1 MGTKGRE
8 VIAMDVDE
16 LIEALNKAF
25 ADEWLAYVQ
34 YWIGAKI
41 AVGPMRATVAAELL
55 EHATEELAHADLVA
69 ERIIQLGGTPLLK
82 PEDWFKATNCGYE
95 TPDDPGVEALL
106 AQNIDAERCAIRV
119 YKEIMDLT
127 KDTDPITYQLA
138 LQIFTDEVTHEED
151 LEAIMEDIERMK
163 AG

>member
-1 MGTKGRE
+1 MGKKGRE
-8 VIAMDVDE
+8 LIGMDVDE

-41 AVGPMRATVAAELL
+41 AVGPMRASVAAELL
-55 EHATEELAHADLVA
+55 EHAGEELAHADLVA
-69 ERIIQLGGTPLLK
+69 ERIIQLGGSPLLK

-106 AQNIDAERCAIRV
+106 GQNIEAERCAIKV

-138 LQIFTDEVTHEED
+138 LQIMTDEVTHEED
-151 LEAIMEDIERMK
+151 LEALFEDIERMK
-163 AG
+163 AP

>member
-8 VIAMDVDE
+8 VIGMDVDE
-16 LIEALNKAF
+16 LVAVLNKAF

-41 AVGPMRATVAAELL
+41 AVGPMRSTVAAELL
-55 EHATEELAHADLVA
+55 EHATEELGHADLVA

-82 PEDWFKATNCGYE
+82 PEDWFTATNCGYE

-151 LEAIMEDIERMK
+151 LESIVEDIERMK

>member
-1 MGTKGRE
+1 MGKKGRE
-8 VIAMDVDE
+8 LIGMDVDE
-16 LIEALNKAF
+16 LIVALNKAF

-41 AVGPMRATVAAELL
+41 AVGPMRASVAAELL
-55 EHATEELAHADLVA
+55 EHAGEELAHADLVA
-69 ERIIQLGGTPLLK
+69 ERIIQLGGSPLLK

-106 AQNIDAERCAIRV
+106 GQNIEAERCAIKV

-127 KDTDPITYQLA
+127 KDADPITYQLA
-138 LQIFTDEVTHEED
+138 LQIMTDEVTHEED
-151 LEAIMEDIERMK
+151 LEALFEDIERMK
-163 AG
+163 AS